1 MITNDK
7 QIEFKF
13 SKNLMIMKVDNTH
26 YIYSNHVNFPIGE
39 IKEPEDSGNVYILQI
54 SLCILFDIF
63 KIIIIIY
70 FFK

>member
-39 IKEPEDSGNVYILQI
+39 IKEPEDSGNVYIY
-54 SLCILFDIF
+54 STNIF
-63 KIIIIIY
+63 IY
-70 FFK
+70 FLVFLKL